1 MGKKKSVVLMTL
13 LTIVIVVLCAI
24 TAFPAF
30 TLPGSNGVKKW
41 NPAVLQYDLGT
52 DFGGGYYAYYYPQG
66 VITETEYKK
75 NEAALEGDELTE
87 YKDSYK
93 QYKDT
98 SLYLSTDP
106 DDGIYTV
113 EDKENV
119 TEGFKTAFNK
129 AVELVSARFA
139 ERAAMTGSDFRVSVV
154 DDFAIRVQL
163 SKVENTKE
171 LASNEYAS
179 QAFSLFSLTDK
190 LYFMQG
196 EEVVEQLVD
205 EGTSVKDL
213 IKTVSVRTKYE
224 VAQIQIIFTNKGKE
238 MLKAYKKAVAEDSS
252 LTLDLTVGSGENK
265 TPLLQITTE
274 AINTKDEVQYGFQ
287 YEEQKLYADT
297 MCVMI
302 NSAMENGGI
311 YMNDN
316 ELTPFAFTA
325 LSGNAIRVYEPVYGD
340 VFVWVLLGVLAV
352 LLASAVIAFVKMG
365 TFGWVNLYSTVTY
378 TAIVAFCY
386 AFISGA
392 VFAVTFGS
400 ILVYLA
406 GLALINVFNGYIY
419 KAIKAEAA
427 LGKTIVSSVKG
438 GFKKTLLNI
447 VDVYAVLLVGAI
459 ALIIGAASLNT
470 VALQA
475 IICVVAAAFSSLLLN
490 RGVNAML
497 LSASKD
503 KYKYFRLV
511 REDDDDE

>member
-213 IKTVSVRTKYE
+213 IK
-224 VAQIQIIFTNKGKE
+224 
-238 MLKAYKKAVAEDSS
+238 
-252 LTLDLTVGSGENK
+252 
-265 TPLLQITTE
+265 
-274 AINTKDEVQYGFQ
+274 
-287 YEEQKLYADT
+287 
-297 MCVMI
+297 
-302 NSAMENGGI
+302 
-311 YMNDN
+311 
-316 ELTPFAFTA
+316 
-325 LSGNAIRVYEPVYGD
+325 
-340 VFVWVLLGVLAV
+340 
-352 LLASAVIAFVKMG
+352 
-365 TFGWVNLYSTVTY
+365 
-378 TAIVAFCY
+378 
-386 AFISGA
+386 
-392 VFAVTFGS
+392 
-400 ILVYLA
+400 
-406 GLALINVFNGYIY
+406 
-419 KAIKAEAA
+419 
-427 LGKTIVSSVKG
+427 
-438 GFKKTLLNI
+438 
-447 VDVYAVLLVGAI
+447 
-459 ALIIGAASLNT
+459 
-470 VALQA
+470 
-475 IICVVAAAFSSLLLN
+475 
-490 RGVNAML
+490 
-497 LSASKD
+497 
-503 KYKYFRLV
+503 
-511 REDDDDE
+511 